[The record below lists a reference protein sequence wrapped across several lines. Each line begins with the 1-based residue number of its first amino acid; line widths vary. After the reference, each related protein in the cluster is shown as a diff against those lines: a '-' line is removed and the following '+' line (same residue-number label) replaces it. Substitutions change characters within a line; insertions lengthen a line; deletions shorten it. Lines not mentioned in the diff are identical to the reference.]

1 MRPIWREI
9 LIVAFGTFVPE
20 IAFAQKFE
28 DKSAKN
34 GAVEAISNAERVD
47 REIFFESKIR
57 PLLIDRCLKCHGG
70 EKTSSGL
77 KVYSRAVL
85 EEGGDSGPSIVPG
98 DAGASLL
105 IQAVGRKS
113 EDVSAMPPKEAL
125 TADQVRDLTRWITDG
140 AHWPADAPKLTTDS
154 KPKENPAA
162 DHWAFRPI
170 TDPPIP
176 SVRSDWSRSSID
188 EFVAAV
194 WNGLKPAPDSDAPT
208 LIRRLAIDLTGLP
221 PEPALVRK
229 YMNRQ
234 GGLDRAELEKIVDDL
249 LASPRFGE
257 RWARHWMDV
266 VRYADTAGDNADYPI
281 PEAARYRDYLI
292 DSFNSDKPFDDLVK
306 EQLAGDILAREL
318 VSSKPD
324 SNEDDRRRYAE
335 MITATTYLGLSR
347 RYATA
352 PFEMMHL
359 TIEDAITTTGLAFLG
374 LNMRCARCH
383 DHKFDPV
390 TARDY
395 YAIYGIFDSTK
406 FPFAG
411 SEEFQSKKIYRQNFV
426 PLLPDH
432 EARKRV
438 DDTERLMADS
448 KSRTTDFVGP
458 LTPEMVKSQ
467 KNVRR
472 SIERYTRFGNLP
484 EDLPT
489 AYGVTE
495 GDPHDVP
502 LQRKGEPDQPGPVI
516 QRGYIAIIAGHEP
529 PVIPPGSSG
538 RKQLAEWLVSPE
550 NPLTARVYV
559 NRVWYQLFGKGL
571 VETPNDFG
579 TRGSAPSHPE
589 LLDHL
594 ASEFKKDG
602 WSTKRLIRRIL
613 MSRVY
618 GLASGDFEGQ
628 SGVDPDNRRLWRHN
642 RRRLDAES
650 LRDGLLALSGNLDLN
665 RPGPHP
671 FPPIEKWKWTQHNPF
686 RERYDSNHR
695 TIFLMTQRIQKH
707 PFLALF
713 DGPDTNASTGRRS
726 VSGVPLQSLHLANH
740 PFVKDQVAAFADR
753 AFDSTG
759 LSEGHDSYIDA
770 LWMMAIGRKPDDFE
784 KRLAIDLLTTATVSP
799 SATKVEGKSGRAAL
813 AHALLMSNAF
823 LYVD

>member
-1 MRPIWREI
+1 MRPDIRSHRNLI
-9 LIVAFGTFVPE
+9 LPAICLIVSTYSNAYEAP
-20 IAFAQKFE
+20 
-28 DKSAKN
+28 DKAAKN

-70 EKTSSGL
+70 EKTSAGL
-77 KVYSRAVL
+77 KVVSRMDL
-85 EEGGDSGPSIVPG
+85 TTGGDSGPAIEPG
-98 DAGASLL
+98 NAAASFL

-113 EDVSAMPPKEAL
+113 DEVAAMPPKEPL
-125 TADQVRDLTRWITDG
+125 TADQVRDLTRWIADG
-140 AHWPADAPKLTTDS
+140 AIWPEIAPKLTTDS
-154 KPKENPAA
+154 KSKPDPAGE
-162 DHWAFRPI
+162 HWAFRPLA
-170 TDPPIP
+170 DPRVP
-176 SVRSDWSRSSID
+176 DDATGWSRTPID
-188 EFVAAV
+188 RFVAAS
-194 WNGLKPAPDSDAPT
+194 WGELKPAPDADAAT
-208 LIRRLAIDLTGLP
+208 LLRRLSYDLTGLP
-221 PEPALVRK
+221 PDPALV
-229 YMNRQ
+229 
-234 GGLDRAELEKIVDDL
+234 EKIGNTNGPMDMPALTALVDEL

-292 DSFNSDKPFDDLVK
+292 DAFNADKPFDDLVR

-318 VSSKPD
+318 AASKPELND
-324 SNEDDRRRYAE
+324 EERRRYTE

-411 SEEFQSKKIYRQNFV
+411 SEEFQSKKLYRRNFV
-426 PLLPDH
+426 PLLPEKD
-432 EARKRV
+432 ARTRIDETARRM
-438 DDTERLMADS
+438 DDA
-448 KSRTTDFVGP
+448 KATTTAFVGP
-458 LTPEMVKSQ
+458 FTPAMIDKQ
-467 KNVRR
+467 QDARR
-472 SIERYTRFGNLP
+472 KLERYARFGNLP

-489 AYGVTE
+489 AYGVSE
-495 GDPHDVP
+495 GEPHDVP

-516 QRGYIAIIAGHEP
+516 PRGYIAVISGSNP
-529 PVIPPGSSG
+529 PAIPSGTSG
-538 RKQLAEWLVSPE
+538 RKQLAEWLASDE

-559 NRVWYQLFGKGL
+559 NRVWQHLFGKGI
-571 VETPNDFG
+571 VETSNDFG
-579 TRGSAPSHPE
+579 TRGSPPTHPE
-589 LLDHL
+589 LLDQLTRH
-594 ASEFKKDG
+594 FIRDG
-602 WSTKRLIRRIL
+602 WSTKKLIRRIVL
-613 MSRVY
+613 SRVY
-618 GLASGDFEGQ
+618 GLSSGDFEGQ
-628 SGVDPDNRRLWRHN
+628 SQSDPDNRRLWRHD
-642 RRRLDAES
+642 RRRLDAEA
-650 LRDGLLALSGNLDLN
+650 LRDSLLALSGRLDLN

-671 FPPIEKWKWTQHNPF
+671 FPPIEKWKWTQHDPF
-686 RERYDSNHR
+686 RERFDTNHR

-713 DGPDTNASTGRRS
+713 DGPDTNASTGRRTS
-726 VSGVPLQSLHLANH
+726 AGVPLQSLHLANH
-740 PFVKDQVAAFADR
+740 PFVREQAAAFAER
-753 AFDSTG
+753 AYVQAGRPKDVDAYVRQ
-759 LSEGHDSYIDA
+759 LWKMALGHLPDA
-770 LWMMAIGRKPDDFE
+770 FE
-784 KRLAIDLLTTATVSP
+784 MRLAGDLLQESESKGNSLESV
-799 SATKVEGKSGRAAL
+799 RFAL

>member
-1 MRPIWREI
+1 MRPDIRSLRNLI
-9 LIVAFGTFVPE
+9 LPAICMIVSTYA
-20 IAFAQKFE
+20 IAQEGA
-28 DKSAKN
+28 DNAAKN

-70 EKTSSGL
+70 EKTSAGL
-77 KVYSRAVL
+77 KVISRMDL
-85 EEGGDSGPSIVPG
+85 TTGGDSGPAVEPG
-98 DAGASLL
+98 NAAASLL

-113 EDVSAMPPKEAL
+113 DEVAAMPPKEPL
-125 TADQVRDLTRWITDG
+125 TADQVRDLTRWIADG
-140 AHWPADAPKLTTDS
+140 AVWPEIAPKLTTDS
-154 KPKENPAA
+154 KSNSRPAVE
-162 DHWAFRPI
+162 HWAFRPVE
-170 TDPPIP
+170 DPFVP
-176 SVRSDWSRSSID
+176 DDATGWSRSPID
-188 EFVAAV
+188 RFVAAS
-194 WNGLKPAPDSDAPT
+194 WGELKPAPDADPAT
-208 LIRRLAIDLTGLP
+208 LLRRLAYDLTGLP
-221 PEPALVRK
+221 PDPALVEK
-229 YMNRQ
+229 YGHTNGPMD
-234 GGLDRAELEKIVDDL
+234 LPALVDEQ

-292 DSFNSDKPFDDLVK
+292 DAFNADKPFDDLVR

-318 VSSKPD
+318 AASKPQLND
-324 SNEDDRRRYAE
+324 EERGRHAD

-359 TIEDAITTTGLAFLG
+359 TIEDAVTTTGLAFLG

-411 SEEFQSKKIYRQNFV
+411 SEEFQSKKLYRRNFV
-426 PLLPDH
+426 PLLP
-432 EARKRV
+432 EG
-438 DDTERLMADS
+438 ES
-448 KSRTTDFVGP
+448 KSRIDETARRMEDAKAVTTAFVGP
-458 LTPEMVKSQ
+458 FTPAMLESQ
-467 KNVRR
+467 QDVRR
-472 SIERYTRFGNLP
+472 LLDRYARYGNLP

-495 GDPHDVP
+495 GEPHDVP

-516 QRGYIAIIAGHEP
+516 PRGYIA
-529 PVIPPGSSG
+529 VISGSNSPAIPSDASG
-538 RKQLAEWLVSPE
+538 RKQLAEWLVSDE

-559 NRVWYQLFGKGL
+559 NRVWQHLFGKGI

-579 TRGSAPSHPE
+579 TRGSPPSHPE

-594 ASEFKKDG
+594 TTHFIRDG
-602 WSTKRLIRRIL
+602 WSTKKLIRRIL
-613 MSRVY
+613 LSRVY
-618 GLASGDFEGQ
+618 GLTSGDFEGQ
-628 SGVDPDNRRLWRHN
+628 SQSDPENRRLWRHD
-642 RRRLDAES
+642 RRRLDAEA
-650 LRDGLLALSGNLDLN
+650 LRDSLLALSGRLDLN

-671 FPPIEKWKWTQHNPF
+671 FPPIEKWKWTQHDPF
-686 RERYDSNHR
+686 RERYDTNHR
-695 TIFLMTQRIQKH
+695 TIFLMTQRLQKH

-713 DGPDTNASTGRRS
+713 DGPDTNASTGRRTS
-726 VSGVPLQSLHLANH
+726 AGVPLQSLHLANH
-740 PFVKDQVAAFADR
+740 PFVREQAAAFAER
-753 AFDSTG
+753 AYVQAG
-759 LSEGHDSYIDA
+759 RPIDA
-770 LWMMAIGRKPDDFE
+770 DAYVRQLWKMALGHLPDAFE
-784 KRLAIDLLTTATVSP
+784 MRLAGDLLQESESSGNSV
-799 SATKVEGKSGRAAL
+799 GSGRFAL
-813 AHALLMSNAF
+813 AHALLMSNTF